1 MAACILDLGIGRH
14 ATLSLP
20 HRHFQ
25 LAASTRI
32 GHVSP
37 PSRRHALTTGPI
49 AKTLI
54 VFSLPILGSNVLQ
67 SLNVSV
73 NSIWIG
79 HFLGEAQ
86 LTASSNANLVLF
98 LLLGSVFGISM
109 ASTSLIGQA
118 MGARKID
125 EAKRVFGT
133 GITFFVGLA
142 TVAAV
147 GGFIFTPELLAL
159 MRTPPDAVPY
169 AIAYLRV
176 IFVALPAMYFYILL
190 RMTLRGAGDSHTPFW
205 FMVLSVVVDISLNP
219 LLIFGWGPVPALGI
233 AGLALRGAGVSHT
246 PFWFRVLS
254 VVVDISLIQLLIFG
268 WGPVPALGSA
278 GSALATLIAQV
289 VALAGLLI
297 YMCRRKHFLWL
308 HRHEWHYLKPDW
320 HILKA
325 MVVKG
330 LPMGMQMIVI
340 SSSGVILITLIN
352 VYGSEMTAAY
362 GAALQLWRYI
372 QMPALAIGSA
382 VASMAAQNVGA
393 GLWRRVDRVAGIG
406 VAYNLVMTG
415 VLVALALIF
424 SHQAIGLFLPG
435 DSHAL
440 AMGQHLNAIVVWA
453 FVFMSV
459 SFVLFGVV
467 RSTGAVIPPLVILA
481 ITLWGLRIPFAWLM
495 RDHIGA
501 DAVWWSY
508 PLASACTL
516 VMALAYYRFG
526 RWRQAKMMKPPR
538 AQVSTLA
545 SDEPVV
551 QPAPQD

>member
-1 MAACILDLGIGRH
+1 MSAPAH
-14 ATLSLP
+14 N
-20 HRHFQ
+20 
-25 LAASTRI
+25 
-32 GHVSP
+32 
-37 PSRRHALTTGPI
+37 HALTTGPI
-49 AKTLI
+49 ARTLI
-54 VFSLPILGSNVLQ
+54 IFSLPILGSNVLQ

-109 ASTSLIGQA
+109 ASTILIGQA

-133 GITFFVGLA
+133 GVTFFVGLA
-142 TVAAV
+142 TAGAIV
-147 GGFIFTPELLAL
+147 GYIFAPELLTL
-159 MRTPPDAVPY
+159 MRTPPDALPY

-176 IFVALPAMYFYILL
+176 IFIALPAMYFYILL

-205 FMVLSVVVDISLNP
+205 FMVLSVIIDISLNP

-233 AGLALRGAGVSHT
+233 AG
-246 PFWFRVLS
+246 
-254 VVVDISLIQLLIFG
+254 
-268 WGPVPALGSA
+268 
-278 GSALATLIAQV
+278 SALATLIAQV
-289 VALAGLLI
+289 VALVGLLT
-297 YMCRRKHFLWL
+297 YMYRRKHFLWL

-320 HILKA
+320 HILKS
-325 MVVKG
+325 MIVKG

-340 SSSGVILITLIN
+340 SSSGLVLITLIN

-372 QMPALAIGSA
+372 QMPSLAVGSA

-393 GLWRRVDRVAGIG
+393 GLWHRVDRLTGAG

-415 VLVALALIF
+415 ILVAVILIF
-424 SHQAIGLFLPG
+424 SHEALGLFLPG

-453 FVFMSV
+453 FVCMSIT
-459 SFVLFGVV
+459 FVLFGVI
-467 RSTGAVIPPLVILA
+467 RSTGAVIPPLVILV
-481 ITLWGLRIPFAWLM
+481 ISLWGLRIPFAWVM
-495 RDHIGA
+495 REYMGP

-516 VMALAYYRFG
+516 IMALVYYRFG
-526 RWRQAKMMKPPR
+526 RWREAKMMKPPR
-538 AQVSTLA
+538 AQVSTLG

-551 QPAPQD
+551 SPAPQD

>member
-1 MAACILDLGIGRH
+1 MVVCILDLGIGRH
-14 ATLSLP
+14 ATLALP

-25 LAASTRI
+25 LVATTRI

-37 PSRRHALTTGPI
+37 PSRQHALTTGPI

-109 ASTSLIGQA
+109 ASTILIGQA
-118 MGARKID
+118 MGAHKVD

-142 TVAAV
+142 TLAAV

-205 FMVLSVVVDISLNP
+205 FMVLSVIVDISLNP
-219 LLIFGWGPVPALGI
+219 LLIFGWGPVPGLGI
-233 AGLALRGAGVSHT
+233 AG
-246 PFWFRVLS
+246 
-254 VVVDISLIQLLIFG
+254 
-268 WGPVPALGSA
+268 SA
-278 GSALATLIAQV
+278 TATLIAQV

-297 YMCRRKHFLWL
+297 YMYRRKHFLWL

-340 SSSGVILITLIN
+340 SSSGVVLITLIN
-352 VYGSEMTAAY
+352 VYGSDMTAAY

-406 VAYNLVMTG
+406 VAYNLIMTG
-415 VLVALALIF
+415 ILVALTLIF

-459 SFVLFGVV
+459 SFVLFGVI

-516 VMALAYYRFG
+516 IMALAYYRFG
-526 RWRQAKMMKPPR
+526 NWRQAKMMKPPR

-551 QPAPQD
+551 AGQEPE